1 MDRNSKFSLN
11 STLLYNLS
19 THCGHHQFSTFVHK
33 PDQQKGAA
41 TMTRSMHILQASQ
54 LKTSSVTADFPPSFT
69 SRSIYKFINLHLPR
83 LVKEKKK
90 KRSNK
95 SVLAQIH
102 FTYLSIPEIPMLG
115 QNSLLCPT
123 HPVKR
128 KTKSKREIQRLE
140 SHPSDGAF
148 SSYKKKMGNHI
159 PT

>member
-1 MDRNSKFSLN
+1 MDRNSKFSQLHAPVQSKHSLWSLPVFHICPQAR
-11 STLLYNLS
+11 STKGSCNNDTEHAYFAS
-19 THCGHHQFSTFVHK
+19 KPAEDFQSDCWFSTQF
-33 PDQQKGAA
+33 
-41 TMTRSMHILQASQ
+41 HIKKYLQVYQ
-54 LKTSSVTADFPPSFT
+54 PSFAT
-69 SRSIYKFINLHLPR
+69 FS
-83 LVKEKKK
+83 EGKKK